1 MVPCQSVREVPKLEE
16 KNRILK
22 QDISWSHYLKCVCEC
37 TYVCVYETENSFSL
51 PQVVTVAGISGM
63 GLRVSGNL
71 SNWGTNQVSLAW
83 TVSFQ
88 RPLHQQSTQ
97 IQSSCI
103 HRKLMITP
111 PGGSQA
117 RRPTGVDLTKVTP
130 NLAGPLPHPVS
141 PVPPVPAEIL

>member
-22 QDISWSHYLKCVCEC
+22 QDISRSHYLKCVCEC

-71 SNWGTNQVSLAW
+71 SN
-83 TVSFQ
+83 
-88 RPLHQQSTQ
+88 
-97 IQSSCI
+97 
-103 HRKLMITP
+103 
-111 PGGSQA
+111 
-117 RRPTGVDLTKVTP
+117 
-130 NLAGPLPHPVS
+130 
-141 PVPPVPAEIL
+141 